1 LRRGFGARVVLH
13 RVHRTEGE
21 GRSAPPSSE
30 RRRGASCGR
39 TLCCS
44 AHCCRSACRC
54 FSREGWASCILCVFQ
69 CVSCLRSLAALFTV
83 PSSFRRRFR
92 MLSSREGLKCFSRL
106 PHVVLLARP
115 AVSLR
120 LRHVSCRQGCVSNN
134 FTRFVYNGPRKATH
148 VLSEALLRSVGNE
161 KGDGRSLTALA
172 RRPAADPHPPRD
184 EYYLSLPGLAPAVRA
199 GSQTKY
205 F

>member
-1 LRRGFGARVVLH
+1 MGAWNSVRGGNETLRRGFGARVVLH

-54 FSREGWASCILCVFQ
+54 FSREGWASCI
-69 CVSCLRSLAALFTV
+69 TV

-172 RRPAADPHPPRD
+172 RRPAAGPHQPLD
-184 EYYLSLPGLAPAVRA
+184 AYYLSLPGLAPAVRA